1 MEQITG
7 QGIILMQGPPAC
19 GKSTIARKHQE
30 SDPDN
35 IIIVSRDAIRH
46 GRGKYWVP
54 SQEQYVSAIERF
66 SIEQGVKMG
75 YTVIVDATNMNP
87 GMINKIKD
95 IAATNHVPVVGC
107 MVHATFE
114 ECIKRDINKNRE
126 HSVGQSVIK
135 RFYDMYVEYC
145 LRHNLDISKAL
156 SEMPYTIHTIYSPED
171 NPIHN
176 L

>member
-19 GKSTIARKHQE
+19 GKSTLARKHQG

-54 SQEQYVSAIERF
+54 SQEQYISAIEHF

-75 YTVIVDATNMNP
+75 YTVIVDATNMNAK
-87 GMINKIKD
+87 MIDQIKV
-95 IAATNHVPVVGC
+95 IAKANNIPVIGC
-107 MVHATFE
+107 MVHATLE
-114 ECIKRDINKNRE
+114 ACIKRDINENRE

-135 RFYDMYVEYC
+135 RFYSIYAEYC
-145 LRHNLDISKAL
+145 DRHNLDITKAF
-156 SEMPYTIHTIYSPED
+156 SETPYTIHTIYSPENATD
-171 NPIHN
+171 NN
-176 L
+176 